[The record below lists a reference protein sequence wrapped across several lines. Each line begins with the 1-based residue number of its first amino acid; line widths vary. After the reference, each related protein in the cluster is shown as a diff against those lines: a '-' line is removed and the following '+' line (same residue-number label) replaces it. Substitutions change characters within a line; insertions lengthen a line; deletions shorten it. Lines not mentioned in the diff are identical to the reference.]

1 MLPKQAW
8 FLVRTLPQIGRIML
22 SPDDFVVSTLGER
35 RYWSP
40 LPMSTVLGDG
50 VGNFVTDHIQ
60 VLYEVCL
67 PAGRTP
73 SDLAFEMAGARQ
85 HIFFDPPQTRAA
97 IVTCGGLC
105 PGLNNVIRTLFFELT
120 VNYGIREV
128 LGIRY
133 GYEGLDPATA
143 ERPLRLTN
151 VLVEEIHYQGG
162 TILGTSRGEHDPRI
176 TVEYLRQAEIDMLF
190 CLGGDGTLRGA
201 HQIATEVA
209 RRRLPIAVVGIP
221 KTIDNDIKFC
231 QRSFGYF
238 TAISEAATVI
248 ERAHTEATGIQN
260 GVGLVKL
267 MGREAG
273 YIAAGATIASGQV
286 NFTLIPE
293 VPFELD
299 GPHGLLARLER
310 RLAARKHAVI
320 VVAEGAGQELLPNY
334 EESYDASGNR
344 RLGDIGPFLKRKINE
359 HFAEKGVPV
368 GVKYFDP
375 SYHIRSCEAGTADR
389 LYCERLARNAAHAGM
404 AGKTD
409 LLVALWHDQI
419 VHVPL
424 ALSAGQKKRMNPEDE
439 VWTTVL
445 AITGQEKW

>member
-1 MLPKQAW
+1 
-8 FLVRTLPQIGRIML
+8 ML
-22 SPDDFVVSTLGER
+22 SPDQFAVTTLGER
-35 RYWSP
+35 RYRSP
-40 LPMSTVLGDG
+40 LPMSTVVGDG
-50 VGNFVTDHIQ
+50 VGNFVTDHMQ
-60 VLYEVCL
+60 VLYEACL

-73 SDLAFEMAGARQ
+73 SELAFEMAGARE
-85 HIFFDPPQTRAA
+85 HIYFDPPQTRAA

-105 PGLNNVIRTLFFELT
+105 PGLNNVIRTLYFELT
-120 VNYGIREV
+120 ANYGIREV

-133 GYEGLDPATA
+133 GYQGLDPAVA
-143 ERPLRLTN
+143 VPPLPLTTDLVDGIQ
-151 VLVEEIHYQGG
+151 VLGG
-162 TILGTSRGEHDPRI
+162 TILGTSRGSHDPAI
-176 TVEYLRQAEIDMLF
+176 TVDYLHQAKIDMLF
-190 CLGGDGTLRGA
+190 CLGGDGTQRGA
-201 HQIATEVA
+201 HQIAAEIQ
-209 RRRLPIAVVGIP
+209 RRKLPIAVVGIP

-238 TAISEAATVI
+238 TAVSEAATVI

-273 YIAAGATIASGQV
+273 YIAAGATITSGQV
-286 NFTLIPE
+286 NFALIPE
-293 VPFELD
+293 VPFELE
-299 GPHGLLARLER
+299 GPHGLLAKLER

-320 VVAEGAGQELLPNY
+320 VVAEGAGQHLLPNH

-344 RLGDIGPFLKRKINE
+344 RLGDIGPFLKNQIIQ
-359 HFAEKGVPV
+359 HFAARDLPI

-375 SYHIRSCEAGTADR
+375 SYNIRSCAASKADR
-389 LYCERLARNAAHAGM
+389 LFCERLARNAAHAAM

-409 LLVALWHDQI
+409 LFVGLWHDQI

-424 ALSAGQKKRMNPEDE
+424 AMSAGQKKRLSSEDE
-439 VWTTVL
+439 VWTAVL